1 MKKLILVFLI
11 ISTVSFAQKTN
22 NSNNDRGSK
31 PERIKAIKIA
41 HITETLDL
49 TSSEA
54 EKFWPIY
61 NQFDDEMMSLRQ
73 NQRTNS
79 NNGKRKGKI
88 DELTDKEAN
97 ELIDKM
103 LEMKT
108 TELEY
113 RKELVVNL
121 KGVLPPIKI
130 LKLQQAERTFKENL
144 LRQLRERKQ
153 KRK

>member
-1 MKKLILVFLI
+1 
-11 ISTVSFAQKTN
+11 
-22 NSNNDRGSK
+22 
-31 PERIKAIKIA
+31 
-41 HITETLDL
+41 
-49 TSSEA
+49 
-54 EKFWPIY
+54 
-61 NQFDDEMMSLRQ
+61 MSL
-73 NQRTNS
+73 
-79 NNGKRKGKI
+79 
-88 DELTDKEAN
+88 DKEAN

-113 RKELVVNL
+113 RKELVANL
-121 KGVLPPIKI
+121 KGVLPPVKI